1 MAEPPSDAATDDQ
14 PVDRAQ
20 IGARM
25 RANAAGFRA
34 ALQRGEVRSR
44 RPPATTDDPT
54 PWSAMERATQAADVY
69 EAADE
74 RLNRMLKKK
83 NPTFAG
89 WNRDRAAVEGR
100 YAADDVDRLAYRLA
114 SAAGKVADLVDKVR
128 ADRWDRPGARIDGVA
143 FTVESYAVDVLAEVT
158 DQLDRVD
165 AGYRAI
171 ADQVREDAK
180 RAASGS
186 DG

>member
-1 MAEPPSDAATDDQ
+1 
-14 PVDRAQ
+14 
-20 IGARM
+20 M

-34 ALQRGEVRSR
+34 ALQRGDVRTR
-44 RPPATTDDPT
+44 RPPATPADPD
-54 PWSAMERATQAADVY
+54 PWSAVERATQAADVY

-89 WNRDRAAVEGR
+89 WNRDRAAVEDR
-100 YAADDVDRLAYRLA
+100 YAAGEVDKLAYRLA
-114 SAAGKVADLVDKVR
+114 STAGKVADLVDKVR
-128 ADRWDRPGARIDGVA
+128 ADRWDRTGTRTDGAM

-171 ADQVREDAK
+171 AEQIRRDAK
-180 RAASGS
+180 RAASGA
-186 DG
+186 DE